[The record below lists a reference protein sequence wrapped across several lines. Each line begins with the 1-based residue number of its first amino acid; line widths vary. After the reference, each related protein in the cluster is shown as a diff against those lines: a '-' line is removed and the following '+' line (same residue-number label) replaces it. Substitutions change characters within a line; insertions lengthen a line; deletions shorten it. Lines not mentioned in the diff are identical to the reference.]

1 MVINIV
7 ESVKIIDLQSENHSY
22 NSYGIQDENTMK
34 IDPYSIF
41 LQAMRSPVTKKKYTR
56 RIEMFFDFLQISGDS
71 TKRSLSDFCQYGT
84 E

>member
-1 MVINIV
+1 
-7 ESVKIIDLQSENHSY
+7 
-22 NSYGIQDENTMK
+22 MK

-71 TKRSLSDFCQYGT
+71 TKIVVRLLSIRDRIILIGSIQIF
-84 E
+84 